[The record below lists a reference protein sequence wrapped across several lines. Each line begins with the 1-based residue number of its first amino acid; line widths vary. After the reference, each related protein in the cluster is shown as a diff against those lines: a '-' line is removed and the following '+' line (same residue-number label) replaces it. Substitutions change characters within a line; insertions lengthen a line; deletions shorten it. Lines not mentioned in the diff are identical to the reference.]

1 MPATS
6 DYDWFNLPDP
16 ASREDST
23 GDVILDAL
31 RCLLT
36 PEDWN
41 TFMEIMEDYGLV
53 CQQCT
58 L

>member
-1 MPATS
+1 MPGVC
-6 DYDWFNLPDP
+6 DDDWFNIPDP
-16 ASREDST
+16 APREDST
-23 GDVILDAL
+23 GNVILDAL

-41 TFMEIMEDYGLV
+41 TFMEIMEDYGSAY
-53 CQQCT
+53 QQCT